1 MNIIEKL
8 TQINNYMEKRGFH
21 LLNPDGYET
30 LEDISHGFEAGFLD
44 YGDLCYAKSFG
55 PVKLCTLFIHIGRTE
70 KRYRYGWLDGVPFMA
85 SHLKVARAWFSLGG
99 HINIKNCDYMK
110 PVSYNAL
117 NNSIKLAKRCCESVD
132 KALNRISS
140 HYDY

>member
-1 MNIIEKL
+1 MNTLEKL
-8 TQINNYMEKRGFH
+8 TQIDNYMEKRGFH

-55 PVKLCTLFIHIGRTE
+55 SCSLFICLGRTE
-70 KRYRYGWLDGVPFMA
+70 KCYRYGWFAGIPFMA

-110 PVSYNAL
+110 PVSYSSL